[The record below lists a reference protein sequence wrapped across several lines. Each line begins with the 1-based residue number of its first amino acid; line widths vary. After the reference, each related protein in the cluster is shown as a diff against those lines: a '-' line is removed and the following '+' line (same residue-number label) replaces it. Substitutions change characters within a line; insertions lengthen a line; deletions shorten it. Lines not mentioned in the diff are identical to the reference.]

1 MWRHEALESLGAHE
15 SCFYSRM
22 HQCIYSPVSAA
33 SRLTKAVERVAIT
46 VVQISKL
53 RYKCAYFG
61 SHRTVSGALIKQPTS
76 SASPQTLHV
85 QEYFSYIRLTL
96 KGGMTNSSAALFQ
109 HLQLMLQ
116 PTVKEASAMPFPP
129 SLHLIFL
136 NACFTHAPPD
146 WTLWNTSKS
155 ATPYG
160 CQICMKDERLLI
172 YAFQRAVDMRV
183 SVRQW
188 QCLQWQRVIHNGTQN
203 QKADNS
209 VRRAT

>member
-1 MWRHEALESLGAHE
+1 MWRHKALESLGAHE

-33 SRLTKAVERVAIT
+33 SWLTKAVERVAIT

-61 SHRTVSGALIKQPTS
+61 SHRTVSGALIEQPTS

-85 QEYFSYIRLTL
+85 QEYFSYIRLTF

-116 PTVKEASAMPFPP
+116 PTVKEASAMSFPP
-129 SLHLIFL
+129 SLHLIFFECL
-136 NACFTHAPPD
+136 LYTYTIRLKALKHVKKCDTLGVSNMHERWETAYICFP
-146 WTLWNTSKS
+146 KS
-155 ATPYG
+155 SGY
-160 CQICMKDERLLI
+160 E
-172 YAFQRAVDMRV
+172 
-183 SVRQW
+183 SVCTTVAMPTVAASDTQW
-188 QCLQWQRVIHNGTQN
+188 HPKSESG
-203 QKADNS
+203 
-209 VRRAT
+209 